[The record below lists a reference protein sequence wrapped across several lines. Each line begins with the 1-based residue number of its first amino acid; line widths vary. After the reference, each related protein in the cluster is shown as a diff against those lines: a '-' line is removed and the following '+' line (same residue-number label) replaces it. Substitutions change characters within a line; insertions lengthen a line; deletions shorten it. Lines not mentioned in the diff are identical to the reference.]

1 MTMIPHTQYERLML
15 LEELERGEKVVLPV
29 SYEHAEVMLRVASMY
44 IQEHHTATMAALT
57 KDYS

>member
-1 MTMIPHTQYERLML
+1 MIPYTEYEKLAL
-15 LEELERGEKVVLPV
+15 LEELERGDKVVLPV

-44 IQEHHTATMAALT
+44 IQEHHQTTMAALT